1 MKSLSLAIVAV
12 IVLLNIG
19 TRLAKIVPISS
30 ENEKLVEINSNV
42 ELECSLTPKEGES
55 IMWYKINGV
64 CY

>member
-1 MKSLSLAIVAV
+1 MNTLYMAIVAV
-12 IVLLNIG
+12 IVLLNVG
-19 TRLAKIVPISS
+19 TQLAKIIPISS
-30 ENEKLVEINSNV
+30 ENEKFVEINSNV